1 MNLRRL
7 LVLAVLFASATV
19 YAAGEQFV
27 MSKKGDVPV
36 WVGPERTRNE
46 VPLAQAGP
54 TELLLRQD
62 AKGDFIKVTTKGG
75 VVGWVQKDLVQ
86 AYVPQVGQNLDLG
99 EGKVQGYL
107 DNPEAFY
114 IITDDSK
121 IPPEGFQ
128 VTRDLTAM
136 VFEDN
141 ITREQLER
149 KNNENF

>member
-1 MNLRRL
+1 
-7 LVLAVLFASATV
+7 
-19 YAAGEQFV
+19 
-27 MSKKGDVPV
+27 
-36 WVGPERTRNE
+36 
-46 VPLAQAGP
+46 
-54 TELLLRQD
+54 
-62 AKGDFIKVTTKGG
+62 
-75 VVGWVQKDLVQ
+75 
-86 AYVPQVGQNLDLG
+86 
-99 EGKVQGYL
+99 VQGYL